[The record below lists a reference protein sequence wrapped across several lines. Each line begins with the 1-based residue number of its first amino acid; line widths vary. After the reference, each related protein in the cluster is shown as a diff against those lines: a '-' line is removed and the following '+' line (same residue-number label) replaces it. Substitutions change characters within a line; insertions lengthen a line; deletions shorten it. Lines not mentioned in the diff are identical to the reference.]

1 VATFSAQVVDLV
13 GTFSDETALDSFITE
28 EANEVINAMPR
39 SMQERVAE
47 ETSFTNTTTSEGSKV
62 LHVLRNDGTI
72 DQPCRRIPARHR
84 GRIQD
89 SSDMQYATATDP
101 AYYIQDAAVTIF
113 PTGTGKLVSIP
124 TYNQGSALDASSLST
139 ITNFPNEAEYLVTLY
154 AAIKALQQNM
164 SGKLGN
170 SDITTALTAINTEL
184 DETQAVCDKI
194 NADLVLAKAEVV
206 LAKAEAA
213 EIASNTDNSS
223 DFETACD
230 AMVTELNKVDGII
243 VEASGEFDKVD
254 NVIVEGSTEFDE
266 AKNLSGAYNS
276 GDIRTALDAIQGAV
290 DEVDNIV
297 DVAKGKVTDFYTSI
311 GDIDDGTELWDNTN
325 KRFTVV
331 RDALVYAGSLIDGN
345 KPDAAYDVAQNLLDV
360 NAALDGMQ
368 AHLADG
374 EAILTSDPTSGDIA
388 TALTAMK
395 NAIEAAEASFD
406 KMEASTESV
415 FGDEDT
421 FTTANSQLT
430 RVKDALDKVS
440 SLIEANKPASG
451 YDAHDLLQ
459 AEDIELLQ
467 GNLSI
472 VGVELQR
479 AQMHLSEWTSI
490 GDMRVKEI
498 NASLA
503 EAQAYG
509 SEIQARLAYASA
521 YQQASAARGQEG
533 QSRIAQTNVTL
544 AAAQQELARANA
556 GMAEINT
563 IMNSYK
569 LELEGVAPYLQSA
582 QQYANQASGYVQ
594 EIQAYSNANQI
605 YLNNGNAYLQEANAI
620 VSQGNAYLKEAQS
633 YIAQANGYAAEV
645 NARSSFVN
653 AKSQAVNGH
662 ISTAQ
667 SYVATAQGFSGEIQS
682 KIGIAQAY
690 GNEVQSRLAVDTTE
704 YSWYEKQQAK
714 LQADYDRGIQ
724 LLAKG

>member
-1 VATFSAQVVDLV
+1 MATFSAQVVDLV

-28 EANEVINAMPR
+28 GANEVINAMPR

-62 LHVLRNDGTI
+62 LHVMRNDGTI

-89 SSDMQYATATDP
+89 SSDMQYATTSDP
-101 AYYIQDAAVTIF
+101 AFYIQDALVTIF

-154 AAIKALQQNM
+154 AAMKALQQNM
-164 SGKLGN
+164 SGMMTLTAI
-170 SDITTALTAINTEL
+170 DTTALGAIT
-184 DETQAVCDKI
+184 
-194 NADLVLAKAEVV
+194 
-206 LAKAEAA
+206 
-213 EIASNTDNSS
+213 
-223 DFETACD
+223 
-230 AMVTELNKVDGII
+230 TELNKADDII
-243 VEASGEFDKVD
+243 STAQGKVD
-254 NVIVEGSTEFDE
+254 
-266 AKNLSGAYNS
+266 A
-276 GDIRTALDAIQGAV
+276 
-290 DEVDNIV
+290 
-297 DVAKGKVTDFYTSI
+297 FYTSI
-311 GDIDDGTELWDNTN
+311 GDIDDTTELWDNTN

-331 RDALVYAGSLIDGN
+331 RDALVYAGNLIDNN
-345 KPDAAYDVAQNLLDV
+345 KPDAAYDVAQNLLDG

-533 QSRIAQTNVTL
+533 QSRMAQANVTL
-544 AAAQQELARANA
+544 SVAQQELARANA
-556 GMAEINT
+556 AIAEINVL
-563 IMNSYK
+563 MGSYR
-569 LELEGVAPYLQSA
+569 LELEGVAPYLQAATGYISQA
-582 QQYANQASGYVQ
+582 QGYV
-594 EIQAYSNANQI
+594 A
-605 YLNNGNAYLQEANAI
+605 EANI
-620 VSQGNAYLKEAQS
+620 RMQREEQKYKWYQS
-633 YIAQANGYAAEV
+633 
-645 NARSSFVN
+645 
-653 AKSQAVNGH
+653 
-662 ISTAQ
+662 
-667 SYVATAQGFSGEIQS
+667 
-682 KIGIAQAY
+682 
-690 GNEVQSRLAVDTTE
+690 
-704 YSWYEKQQAK
+704 QQAK

-724 LLAKG
+724 LLRAG

>member
-1 VATFSAQVVDLV
+1 MATFSAQVVDLV
-13 GTFSDETALDSFITE
+13 GAFSDETALDSFITE
-28 EANEVINAMPR
+28 GANEVINAMPR
-39 SMQERVAE
+39 DMQERVAE
-47 ETSFTNTTTSEGSKV
+47 ETSFSNTTTSEGSKI
-62 LHVLRNDGTI
+62 LHVLRDDGTI
-72 DQPCRRIPARHR
+72 HQPCRKIPASKR

-89 SSDMQYATATDP
+89 SSDMEYATATDP
-101 AYYIQDAAVTIF
+101 AYYVQDAAVTIF

-124 TYNQGSALDASSLST
+124 TYNQGAALDASSLST
-139 ITNFPNEAEYLVTLY
+139 ITNFPNEAEYLVTVY
-154 AAIKALQQNM
+154 AAMKALQQNM
-164 SGKLGN
+164 SGMMTLAAI
-170 SDITTALTAINTEL
+170 DTTALGAIT
-184 DETQAVCDKI
+184 
-194 NADLVLAKAEVV
+194 
-206 LAKAEAA
+206 
-213 EIASNTDNSS
+213 
-223 DFETACD
+223 
-230 AMVTELNKVDGII
+230 TELNKADDII
-243 VEASGEFDKVD
+243 STAQGKVD
-254 NVIVEGSTEFDE
+254 
-266 AKNLSGAYNS
+266 A
-276 GDIRTALDAIQGAV
+276 
-290 DEVDNIV
+290 
-297 DVAKGKVTDFYTSI
+297 FYTSI
-311 GDIDDGTELWDNTN
+311 GDIDDTTELWDNTN

-331 RDALVYAGSLIDGN
+331 RDALVYATNLIDNN

-479 AQMHLSEWTSI
+479 AQMHLSEWTAI

-509 SEIQARLAYASA
+509 SEIQARLSYASA

-533 QSRIAQTNVTL
+533 QSRMAQANITL
-544 AAAQQELARANA
+544 SVAQQELARANA
-556 GMAEINT
+556 AIAEIN
-563 IMNSYK
+563 ILMGSYR
-569 LELEGVAPYLQSA
+569 LELEGVAPYLQAATGYISQA
-582 QQYANQASGYVQ
+582 QGYV
-594 EIQAYSNANQI
+594 A
-605 YLNNGNAYLQEANAI
+605 EANI
-620 VSQGNAYLKEAQS
+620 RMQREEQKYKWYQS
-633 YIAQANGYAAEV
+633 
-645 NARSSFVN
+645 
-653 AKSQAVNGH
+653 
-662 ISTAQ
+662 
-667 SYVATAQGFSGEIQS
+667 
-682 KIGIAQAY
+682 
-690 GNEVQSRLAVDTTE
+690 
-704 YSWYEKQQAK
+704 QQAK

-724 LLAKG
+724 LLRAG

>member
-1 VATFSAQVVDLV
+1 MATFSAQVVDLV
-13 GTFSDETALDSFITE
+13 GAFSDETALDSFITE
-28 EANEVINAMPR
+28 GANEVINAMPR
-39 SMQERVAE
+39 DMQERVAE
-47 ETSFTNTTTSEGSKV
+47 ETSFSNTTTSEGSKI
-62 LHVLRNDGTI
+62 LHVLRDDGTI
-72 DQPCRRIPARHR
+72 HQPCRKIPASKR

-89 SSDMQYATATDP
+89 SSDMEYATATDP
-101 AYYIQDAAVTIF
+101 AYYVQDAAVTIF

-124 TYNQGSALDASSLST
+124 TYNQGAALDASSLST
-139 ITNFPNEAEYLVTLY
+139 ITNFPNEAEYLVTVY
-154 AAIKALQQNM
+154 AAMKALQQNM
-164 SGKLGN
+164 SGMMTLAAI
-170 SDITTALTAINTEL
+170 DTTALGAIT
-184 DETQAVCDKI
+184 
-194 NADLVLAKAEVV
+194 
-206 LAKAEAA
+206 
-213 EIASNTDNSS
+213 
-223 DFETACD
+223 
-230 AMVTELNKVDGII
+230 TELNKADDII
-243 VEASGEFDKVD
+243 STAQGKVD
-254 NVIVEGSTEFDE
+254 
-266 AKNLSGAYNS
+266 A
-276 GDIRTALDAIQGAV
+276 
-290 DEVDNIV
+290 
-297 DVAKGKVTDFYTSI
+297 FYTSI
-311 GDIDDGTELWDNTN
+311 GDIDDTTELWDNTN

-331 RDALVYAGSLIDGN
+331 RDALVYATNLIDNN

-406 KMEASTESV
+406 KMEAATESV

-421 FTTANSQLT
+421 FLTANSQLT

-479 AQMHLSEWTSI
+479 AQMHLSEWTAI

-533 QSRIAQTNVTL
+533 QSRIAQANITL
-544 AAAQQELARANA
+544 SVAQQELARANA
-556 GMAEINT
+556 AIAEINVL
-563 IMNSYK
+563 MGSYR
-569 LELEGVAPYLQSA
+569 LELEGVAPYLQAATGYISQA
-582 QQYANQASGYVQ
+582 QGYV
-594 EIQAYSNANQI
+594 A
-605 YLNNGNAYLQEANAI
+605 EANI
-620 VSQGNAYLKEAQS
+620 RMQREEQKYKWYQS
-633 YIAQANGYAAEV
+633 
-645 NARSSFVN
+645 
-653 AKSQAVNGH
+653 
-662 ISTAQ
+662 
-667 SYVATAQGFSGEIQS
+667 
-682 KIGIAQAY
+682 
-690 GNEVQSRLAVDTTE
+690 
-704 YSWYEKQQAK
+704 QQAK

-724 LLAKG
+724 LLRAG

>member
-1 VATFSAQVVDLV
+1 MATFSAQVVDLV
-13 GTFSDETALDSFITE
+13 GAFSDETALDSFITE
-28 EANEVINAMPR
+28 GANEVINAMPR
-39 SMQERVAE
+39 DMQERVAE
-47 ETSFTNTTTSEGSKV
+47 ETSFSNTTTSEGSKI
-62 LHVLRNDGTI
+62 LHVLRDDGTI
-72 DQPCRRIPARHR
+72 HQPCRKIPASKR

-89 SSDMQYATATDP
+89 SSDMEYATATDP
-101 AYYIQDAAVTIF
+101 AYYVQDAAVTIF

-124 TYNQGSALDASSLST
+124 TYNQGAALDASSLST
-139 ITNFPNEAEYLVTLY
+139 ITNFPNEAEYLVTVY
-154 AAIKALQQNM
+154 AAMKALQQNM
-164 SGKLGN
+164 SGMMTLAAI
-170 SDITTALTAINTEL
+170 DTTALGAIT
-184 DETQAVCDKI
+184 
-194 NADLVLAKAEVV
+194 
-206 LAKAEAA
+206 
-213 EIASNTDNSS
+213 
-223 DFETACD
+223 
-230 AMVTELNKVDGII
+230 TELNKADDII
-243 VEASGEFDKVD
+243 STAQGKVD
-254 NVIVEGSTEFDE
+254 
-266 AKNLSGAYNS
+266 A
-276 GDIRTALDAIQGAV
+276 
-290 DEVDNIV
+290 
-297 DVAKGKVTDFYTSI
+297 FYTSI
-311 GDIDDGTELWDNTN
+311 GDIDDTTELWDNTN

-331 RDALVYAGSLIDGN
+331 RDALVYATNLIDNN

-479 AQMHLSEWTSI
+479 AQMHLSEWTAI

-533 QSRIAQTNVTL
+533 QSRIAQANITL
-544 AAAQQELARANA
+544 SVAQQELARANA
-556 GMAEINT
+556 AIAEINVL
-563 IMNSYK
+563 MGSYR
-569 LELEGVAPYLQSA
+569 LELEGVAPYLQAATGYISQA
-582 QQYANQASGYVQ
+582 QGYV
-594 EIQAYSNANQI
+594 A
-605 YLNNGNAYLQEANAI
+605 EANI
-620 VSQGNAYLKEAQS
+620 RMQREEQKYKWYQS
-633 YIAQANGYAAEV
+633 
-645 NARSSFVN
+645 
-653 AKSQAVNGH
+653 
-662 ISTAQ
+662 
-667 SYVATAQGFSGEIQS
+667 
-682 KIGIAQAY
+682 
-690 GNEVQSRLAVDTTE
+690 
-704 YSWYEKQQAK
+704 QQAK

-724 LLAKG
+724 LLRAG

>member
-1 VATFSAQVVDLV
+1 MATFSAQVVDLV
-13 GTFSDETALDSFITE
+13 GAFSDETALDSFITE
-28 EANEVINAMPR
+28 GANEVINAMPR
-39 SMQERVAE
+39 DMQERVAE
-47 ETSFTNTTTSEGSKV
+47 ETSFSNTTTSEGSKI
-62 LHVLRNDGTI
+62 LHVLRDDGTI
-72 DQPCRRIPARHR
+72 HQPCRKIPASKR

-89 SSDMQYATATDP
+89 SSDMEYATATDP
-101 AYYIQDAAVTIF
+101 AYYVQDAAVTIF

-124 TYNQGSALDASSLST
+124 TYNQGAALDASSLST
-139 ITNFPNEAEYLVTLY
+139 ITNFPNEAEYLVTVY
-154 AAIKALQQNM
+154 AAMKALQQNM
-164 SGKLGN
+164 SGMMTLAAI
-170 SDITTALTAINTEL
+170 DTTALGAIT
-184 DETQAVCDKI
+184 
-194 NADLVLAKAEVV
+194 
-206 LAKAEAA
+206 
-213 EIASNTDNSS
+213 
-223 DFETACD
+223 
-230 AMVTELNKVDGII
+230 TELNKADDII
-243 VEASGEFDKVD
+243 STAQGKVD
-254 NVIVEGSTEFDE
+254 
-266 AKNLSGAYNS
+266 A
-276 GDIRTALDAIQGAV
+276 
-290 DEVDNIV
+290 
-297 DVAKGKVTDFYTSI
+297 FYTSI
-311 GDIDDGTELWDNTN
+311 GDIDDTTELWDNTN

-331 RDALVYAGSLIDGN
+331 RDALVYATNLIDNN

-533 QSRIAQTNVTL
+533 QSRIAQANITL
-544 AAAQQELARANA
+544 SVAQQELARANA
-556 GMAEINT
+556 AIAEINVL
-563 IMNSYK
+563 MGSYR
-569 LELEGVAPYLQSA
+569 LELEGVAPYLQAATGYISQA
-582 QQYANQASGYVQ
+582 QGYV
-594 EIQAYSNANQI
+594 A
-605 YLNNGNAYLQEANAI
+605 EANI
-620 VSQGNAYLKEAQS
+620 RMQREEQKYKWYQS
-633 YIAQANGYAAEV
+633 
-645 NARSSFVN
+645 
-653 AKSQAVNGH
+653 
-662 ISTAQ
+662 
-667 SYVATAQGFSGEIQS
+667 
-682 KIGIAQAY
+682 
-690 GNEVQSRLAVDTTE
+690 
-704 YSWYEKQQAK
+704 QQAK

-724 LLAKG
+724 LLRAG

>member
-1 VATFSAQVVDLV
+1 MATFSAQVVDLV

-28 EANEVINAMPR
+28 GANEVINAMPR
-39 SMQERVAE
+39 PMQERVAE
-47 ETSFTNTTTSEGSKV
+47 ETSFTNTTTSEGSKI

-72 DQPCRRIPARHR
+72 DQPCRRIPARYR

-89 SSDMQYATATDP
+89 SSDMQYATSTDP
-101 AYYIQDAAVTIF
+101 AYYVQDASVTIF

-139 ITNFPNEAEYLVTLY
+139 ITNFPNEAEYLVTTY

-164 SGKLGN
+164 SGMMTLAAI
-170 SDITTALTAINTEL
+170 DTTALGAIT
-184 DETQAVCDKI
+184 
-194 NADLVLAKAEVV
+194 
-206 LAKAEAA
+206 
-213 EIASNTDNSS
+213 
-223 DFETACD
+223 
-230 AMVTELNKVDGII
+230 TELNKADDII
-243 VEASGEFDKVD
+243 STASGKVD
-254 NVIVEGSTEFDE
+254 
-266 AKNLSGAYNS
+266 A
-276 GDIRTALDAIQGAV
+276 
-290 DEVDNIV
+290 
-297 DVAKGKVTDFYTSI
+297 FYTSI
-311 GDIDDGTELWDNTN
+311 GDIDDTTELWDNTN

-331 RDALVYAGSLIDGN
+331 RDALVYAGNLIDNN

-374 EAILTSDPTSGDIA
+374 EAILTNDPTSGDIA

-395 NAIEAAEASFD
+395 NAIEAAEASLD
-406 KMEASTESV
+406 AMEAATESV

-421 FTTANSQLT
+421 FLTANSQLT

-440 SLIEANKPASG
+440 ELIEANKPASG

-479 AQMHLSEWTSI
+479 AQMHLSEWTAI

-509 SEIQARLAYASA
+509 SEIQARLSYASA

-533 QSRIAQTNVTL
+533 QSRMAQANITL
-544 AAAQQELARANA
+544 SVAQQELARANA
-556 GMAEINT
+556 AIAEIN
-563 IMNSYK
+563 ILMGSYR
-569 LELEGVAPYLQSA
+569 LELEGVAPYLQAATGYISQAQGYVAEANVRMQREEQKYKWYQA
-582 QQYANQASGYVQ
+582 QQ
-594 EIQAYSNANQI
+594 I
-605 YLNNGNAYLQEANAI
+605 
-620 VSQGNAYLKEAQS
+620 
-633 YIAQANGYAAEV
+633 
-645 NARSSFVN
+645 
-653 AKSQAVNGH
+653 
-662 ISTAQ
+662 
-667 SYVATAQGFSGEIQS
+667 
-682 KIGIAQAY
+682 
-690 GNEVQSRLAVDTTE
+690 
-704 YSWYEKQQAK
+704 K

-724 LLAKG
+724 ILAKG

>member
-1 VATFSAQVVDLV
+1 MATFSAQVVDLV
-13 GTFSDETALDSFITE
+13 GAFSDETALDSFITE
-28 EANEVINAMPR
+28 GANEVINAMPR
-39 SMQERVAE
+39 DMQERVAE
-47 ETSFTNTTTSEGSKV
+47 ETSFSNTTTSEGSKI
-62 LHVLRNDGTI
+62 LHVLRDDGTI
-72 DQPCRRIPARHR
+72 HQPCRKIPASKR

-89 SSDMQYATATDP
+89 ASDMEYATATDP
-101 AYYIQDAAVTIF
+101 AYYVQDAAVTIF

-124 TYNQGSALDASSLST
+124 TYNQGAALDASSLST
-139 ITNFPNEAEYLVTLY
+139 ITNFPNEAEYLVTVY
-154 AAIKALQQNM
+154 AAMKALQQNM
-164 SGKLGN
+164 SGMMTLAAI
-170 SDITTALTAINTEL
+170 DTTALGAIT
-184 DETQAVCDKI
+184 
-194 NADLVLAKAEVV
+194 
-206 LAKAEAA
+206 
-213 EIASNTDNSS
+213 
-223 DFETACD
+223 
-230 AMVTELNKVDGII
+230 TELNKADDII
-243 VEASGEFDKVD
+243 STAQGKVD
-254 NVIVEGSTEFDE
+254 
-266 AKNLSGAYNS
+266 A
-276 GDIRTALDAIQGAV
+276 
-290 DEVDNIV
+290 
-297 DVAKGKVTDFYTSI
+297 FYTSI
-311 GDIDDGTELWDNTN
+311 GDIDDTTELWDNTN

-331 RDALVYAGSLIDGN
+331 RDALVYATNLIDNN

-533 QSRIAQTNVTL
+533 QSRIAQANITL
-544 AAAQQELARANA
+544 SVAQQELARANA
-556 GMAEINT
+556 AIAEINVL
-563 IMNSYK
+563 MGSYR
-569 LELEGVAPYLQSA
+569 LELEGVAPYLQAATGYISQA
-582 QQYANQASGYVQ
+582 QGYV
-594 EIQAYSNANQI
+594 A
-605 YLNNGNAYLQEANAI
+605 EANI
-620 VSQGNAYLKEAQS
+620 RMQREEQKYKWYQS
-633 YIAQANGYAAEV
+633 
-645 NARSSFVN
+645 
-653 AKSQAVNGH
+653 
-662 ISTAQ
+662 
-667 SYVATAQGFSGEIQS
+667 
-682 KIGIAQAY
+682 
-690 GNEVQSRLAVDTTE
+690 
-704 YSWYEKQQAK
+704 QQAK

-724 LLAKG
+724 LLRAG